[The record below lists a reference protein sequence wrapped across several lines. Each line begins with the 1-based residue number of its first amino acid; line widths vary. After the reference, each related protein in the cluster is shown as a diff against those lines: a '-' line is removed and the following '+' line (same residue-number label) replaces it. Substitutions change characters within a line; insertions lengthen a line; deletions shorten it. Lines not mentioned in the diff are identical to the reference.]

1 MKVYLI
7 HNRTCDV
14 AAIDS
19 KALTS
24 KRLTSK
30 NYYVYK
36 NDAMVAAEQ
45 KRQQIIRDIEDELD
59 QLVLIKDEREE
70 REELLS
76 YYKNKKI
83 KVLQGNG
90 LYEP

>member
-1 MKVYLI
+1 
-7 HNRTCDV
+7 
-14 AAIDS
+14 
-19 KALTS
+19 
-24 KRLTSK
+24 
-30 NYYVYK
+30 
-36 NDAMVAAEQ
+36 MVAAEQ